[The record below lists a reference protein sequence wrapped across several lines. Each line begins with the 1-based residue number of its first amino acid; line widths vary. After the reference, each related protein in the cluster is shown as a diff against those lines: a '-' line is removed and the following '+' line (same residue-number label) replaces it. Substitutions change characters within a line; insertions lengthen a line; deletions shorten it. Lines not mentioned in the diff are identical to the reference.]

1 MPKRWFLCWVVNEF
15 ILGGGL
21 VVFGCDFITR
31 PGGGWWS
38 VFDNQPAHVALINKK
53 VSI

>member
-21 VVFGCDFITR
+21 VVFGCDFITSQAA
-31 PGGGWWS
+31 GGG
-38 VFDNQPAHVALINKK
+38 
-53 VSI
+53 VSSTTSLRTWL